1 MKKLISVLILAFT
14 LTLLSGCERKYEELP
29 LTKTETSAKAADG
42 ISIASYEKAL
52 FTIDTEYLRSA
63 GFPDDVI
70 EDVKDNPCAF
80 DIVYD
85 GESFYYF
92 TEESPMMAP
101 GLAKYKIYKVND
113 GENVCIYES
122 EDDTVKDVYAGT
134 VFDGKLFWDENVYE
148 SDRMKNR
155 ILCLDLSSGNAR
167 EFYSDTDSF
176 NSNFYFCGRYL
187 YWQTSENKL
196 TRYDL
201 KDEKRED
208 NAIAELSENGF
219 VIPDK
224 TAERAIYY
232 SFSDNY
238 AVVVSREEGNSYQ
251 TFCISDKKNR
261 RLYTASEKDFGQ
273 LCGCGIIGERIYIL
287 SGGEE
292 NKLYIFDLEE
302 GLMYDMQAD
311 LGELMPSFPLR
322 TENDGMYFYGD
333 RIYVI
338 NPNFTA

>member
-1 MKKLISVLILAFT
+1 MKKIISVLILLFAF
-14 LTLLSGCERKYEELP
+14 TLLSGCERKYEELP
-29 LTKTETSAKAADG
+29 FAKIETASWTGDG
-42 ISIASYEKAL
+42 INIVSYEKAS
-52 FTIDTEYLRSA
+52 FPIDTEYLKSA

-80 DIVYD
+80 EIVYD

>member
-1 MKKLISVLILAFT
+1 MKKSISVLILVFT
-14 LTLLSGCERKYEELP
+14 LTLLSGCAGKYEELP
-29 LTKTETSAKAADG
+29 LAKTETSAKSADG
-42 ISIASYEKAL
+42 INIVSYEKTS
-52 FTIDTEYLRSA
+52 FPIDTEYLKSA

-92 TEESPMMAP
+92 TEESIMTAP

-113 GENVCIYES
+113 SENVCIYES
-122 EDDTVKDVYAGT
+122 EDGSVKDVYAGT

-155 ILCLDLSSGNAR
+155 IFCLDLSSGNAR
-167 EFYSDTDSF
+167 EIYSDTDSF

-196 TRYDL
+196 MRYDL
-201 KDEKRED
+201 KNEKCED
-208 NAIAELSENGF
+208 NAIAELSEKGF

-224 TAERAIYY
+224 MAERAIYY
-232 SFSDNY
+232 SFSDSY
-238 AVVVSREEGNSYQ
+238 AVVVSREEVNSYQ

-261 RLYTASEKDFGQ
+261 KLYTASQKDFGQ

-292 NKLYIFDLEE
+292 NRLYIFDPEE

-322 TENDGMYFYGD
+322 TENGGMYFYGD
-333 RIYVI
+333 KIYSI
-338 NPNFTA
+338 NN